1 MSFNIRIAATASGR
15 YLIGHEAITAAEREG
30 EVIADRDHVCSTQ
43 LPYRC
48 VAQFWNKKPRLCT
61 PTYAESNG
69 YTVLATYQDATHSRI
84 RGKK

>member
-15 YLIGHEAITAAEREG
+15 YLIGHEAIMRAEREG
-30 EVIADRDHVCSTQ
+30 EQITDRDHVCSTQ

-48 VAQFWNKKPRLCT
+48 VAMVEGQPMICT
-61 PTYAESNG
+61 PTAAERFDWP
-69 YTVLATYQDATHSRI
+69 VLAWYQDATHSRI